1 MFFQAI
7 GTFPRKSKLQSLIS
21 TPQQKEEIR
30 IPSDIV
36 GMKTYTVFY
45 EGHNKR
51 LEICVQ
57 IAECS
62 TVSEFITIAIAK
74 LKSENVS
81 INDSFR
87 FDLYFAKKNGKPK
100 SDLPGI

>member
-1 MFFQAI
+1 
-7 GTFPRKSKLQSLIS
+7 
-21 TPQQKEEIR
+21 
-30 IPSDIV
+30 
-36 GMKTYTVFY
+36 MKTYTVFY
-45 EGHNKR
+45 EGHNKKS
-51 LEICVQ
+51 EICVQ

-62 TVSEFITIAIAK
+62 TVSEFIVIAIGK

-100 SDLPGI
+100 SDLPGINYFFYCLFLNFLI